1 MGTLRAL
8 LASLGAAGAAAN
20 AGAALRRR
28 ADEERAV
35 ATLRDRLSATV
46 PPPSGET
53 SAAA

>member
-8 LASLGAAGAAAN
+8 LASLGAAGATAS

-28 ADEERAV
+28 ADEELAV
-35 ATLRDRLSATV
+35 AMLRDRLSTTV

-53 SAAA
+53 CAAA